1 MKNVLVLMHD
11 DAGQEA
17 RLQCALDLTRALDG
31 HLTCLDV
38 TTLPSPAGDAIML
51 GGHGMLVAE
60 ERERERK
67 NRARIE
73 PRLAD
78 EEAPYSWVDVAGDL
92 AAALCDAAGMNDIIV
107 VNRQLDSAP
116 YPDMFGT
123 AADTV
128 LKSGRPVLAV
138 PESAR
143 RFDAFGHAMVA
154 WDGSREAEAA
164 LRAAVPLLQMA
175 ERVTILEVDDGSIRT
190 AAFEAAEYLSRHGVK
205 AVICRKSA
213 TSDLPSTVILD
224 EIDRAK
230 ASYLVMGGFGH
241 SRWVQAMLGGVS
253 RRMLRECPVPLL
265 LAH

>member
-17 RLQCALDLTRALDG
+17 RFQCALDLTRALEG

-38 TTLPSPAGDAIML
+38 TTLPIPAGDDIMM
-51 GGHGMLVAE
+51 GGYAMLVAE
-60 ERERERK
+60 ERARERE
-67 NRARIE
+67 NRARME

-78 EEAPYSWVDVAGDL
+78 EEVPYTWIDVAGDL
-92 AAALCDAAGMNDIIV
+92 SASLCDAAGMNDVIV

-116 YPDMFGT
+116 YPDMFDT

-138 PESAR
+138 PEGAR
-143 RFDAFGHAMVA
+143 RFDAFDQAMVA

-164 LRAAVPLLQMA
+164 LHAAVPLLQLA
-175 ERVTILEVDDGSIRT
+175 RGVTILEIDDGTIRT

-213 TSDLPSTVILD
+213 TGDLPSTIILD

-253 RRMLRECPVPLL
+253 RRMLRESPVPLF